1 MAKTI
6 CKLLGVVF
14 ILVGIL
20 GFLAPGMLG
29 MHLSLAH
36 NLVHI
41 ISGALALYF
50 GLKGT
55 LAGARLFCIVFG
67 VVYLLLGV
75 AGFLAG
81 GGGAHSAGLGVD
93 TGHHG
98 AGDSR
103 RLAVLPGALELA
115 SMDHTVHILL
125 GIVGFLAGGAGSHT
139 VAGVPT
145 GHHGAG
151 DSSLLA
157 VLPGSLELATMD
169 HIVHVLLGIVF
180 LAGGF
185 LTRADLDRAV
195 D

>member
-6 CKLLGVVF
+6 CKILGVVF

-20 GFLAPGMLG
+20 GFLAPGLMG

-50 GLKGT
+50 GFAGT
-55 LAGARLFCIVFG
+55 LSGARLFCIVFG

-81 GGGAHSAGLGVD
+81 GGTSHSAGLGVPA
-93 TGHHG
+93 H
-98 AGDSR
+98 S
-103 RLAVLPGALELA
+103 
-115 SMDHTVHILL
+115 S
-125 GIVGFLAGGAGSHT
+125 
-139 VAGVPT
+139 
-145 GHHGAG
+145 

-157 VLPGSLELATMD
+157 VLPGSLELASMD
-169 HIVHVLLGIVF
+169 HLVHVLLGIVF
-180 LAGGF
+180 LIGGF
-185 LTRADLDRAV
+185 LTRADLHHDNH
-195 D
+195 

>member
-6 CKLLGVVF
+6 CKILGVVF

-20 GFLAPGMLG
+20 GFLAPGLMG
-29 MHLSLAH
+29 MHLSTTH

-50 GLKGT
+50 GFAGSLS
-55 LAGARLFCIVFG
+55 GARLFCIVFG

-81 GGGAHSAGLGVD
+81 SS
-93 TGHHG
+93 T
-98 AGDSR
+98 
-103 RLAVLPGALELA
+103 P
-115 SMDHTVHILL
+115 
-125 GIVGFLAGGAGSHT
+125 HT
-139 VAGVPT
+139 VAGVPSHT
-145 GHHGAG
+145 S

-157 VLPGSLELATMD
+157 VLPGSLELASMD

-180 LAGGF
+180 LVGGF
-185 LTRADLDRAV
+185 LTKADVRNAV